1 MKKIFVLL
9 TIIVLSLT
17 FLLTSLS
24 GCASNT
30 EDNEEGITLTV
41 YNCEDYIDEATLDEF
56 CIWYEENYGEPISV
70 NYITYDTNETMLTKL
85 MNNDAEVDVVCASE
99 YAIQKLLKQNLLLPL
114 DKNQNMDTINPEIY
128 SRTGNK
134 FGPEF
139 EKYFVPYMYGTLGI
153 LYNADIMEE
162 NGIDVE
168 ELGWGLLW
176 NKSDNPV
183 LDGKILMKDSIRD
196 TFAAG
201 VLYLKEENALP
212 EKYKD
217 YSSEDLINCTD
228 SELVEKVKEA
238 LIAQKSALKGYE
250 VDFGKD
256 DLIAQR
262 AYVDLAWSGDAMYA
276 IEEGDLYNVGLDY
289 YVPDIG
295 ANVWFDGWFIPTVSR
310 YTKEATAFIEFTCR
324 PTVAMSN
331 MVYVGYSSAVKKEV
345 LMEDEDCLAILE
357 ENEYDAEEFFSW
369 EVRYPNINNPNYGMM
384 TDYGDKN
391 EMMTIMWEEVKAATA
406 DGSLPLWEI
415 SLICLALIIGVATL
429 LIGAYFLW
437 HHFTYNRRYIK

>member
-1 MKKIFVLL
+1 MKKFTVLVL
-9 TIIVLSLT
+9 VILLSLS
-17 FLLTSLS
+17 FLIVSLS
-24 GCASNT
+24 GCA
-30 EDNEEGITLTV
+30 EEEGESGEGVTITV

-56 CIWYEENYGEPISV
+56 CLWYEEKYGEPINV

-85 MNNDAEVDVVCASE
+85 MNNDADVDVVCASE
-99 YAIQKLLKQNLLLPL
+99 YAIQKLLNENLLLPL
-114 DKNQNMDTINPEIY
+114 DKNENMNTINPDIY
-128 SRTGNK
+128 KRTGNK
-134 FGPEF
+134 FGADF
-139 EKYFVPYMYGTLGI
+139 ENYFVPYMYGTLGI

-176 NKSDNPV
+176 NKSDEAV

-217 YSSEDLINCTD
+217 YSPEDLINCTD
-228 SELVEKVKEA
+228 SELVQKVRQA
-238 LIAQKSALKGYE
+238 LIDQKSALKGYE

-276 IEEGDLYNVGLDY
+276 IEEAELYNVGLDY
-289 YVPDIG
+289 YVPEVG
-295 ANVWFDGWFIPTVSR
+295 ANVWFDGWFIPTVSKH
-310 YTKEATAFIEFTCR
+310 TKEATAFIEFTCL

-331 MVYVGYSSAVKKEV
+331 MVYVGYSSAVQKDV
-345 LMEDEDCLAILE
+345 LMNDEDCLAILE
-357 ENEYDAEEFFSW
+357 ENEYDAEEFFDW
-369 EVRYPNINNPNYGMM
+369 EVRYPNIDNPNYGMM
-384 TDYGDKN
+384 TDYGASN

-406 DGSLPLWEI
+406 SGSLPMWQI
-415 SLICLALIIGVATL
+415 SLICLGVIVGLAGIL
-429 LIGAYFLW
+429 VAIYFVWRHLS
-437 HHFTYNRRYIK
+437 FDRRYVK